1 MDLNNVVNRHFQ
13 DTNDKFYQN
22 SRYCNNRADTQILIL
37 DSGKLGAADTAW
49 KDSNATLHEP
59 LRIDSLSDI
68 YLDNFT
74 TYDANQNAT
83 SSIMDNSHFILSIN
97 EFNIKTNSTNSKHY
111 NKIIIPNEDD
121 TGTNKMKSHK
131 SRKMNYISTINPQTL
146 TKLTGTITNNGSPVA
161 AAGGANFRFIAE
173 FIIVSRDK

>member
-22 SRYCNNRADTQILIL
+22 SRYCNNREDKQILIL
-37 DSGKLGAADTAW
+37 DSQQIDAKHTWLAAP
-49 KDSNATLHEP
+49 ATLHEP

-74 TYDANQNAT
+74 TYAAT
-83 SSIMDNSHFILSIN
+83 GNVDPGINMDNSHFILSIN
-97 EFNIKTNSTNSKHY
+97 EFNIKTNSTNSNHY
-111 NKIIIPNEDD
+111 NKIIIPNDDD
-121 TGTNKMKSHK
+121 TETTKMKSHK

-146 TKLTGTITNNGSPVA
+146 TKLTGTITNNASTPG
-161 AAGGANFRFIAE
+161 AAGKANFRFIAE